1 MNEQNQRQIKIGE
14 LAEQAGVSHRTIHY
28 YEKIG
33 LMQPS
38 KREGM
43 GYRYYDEEAL
53 QRLWLIKRLKQLG
66 LSLDEIKSVIDLYFE
81 EPTGIKGKQKVL
93 KLLQAHL
100 EETNIKLKELNRFRD
115 ELLTNIVRIELY
127 IEEATKNN

>member
-1 MNEQNQRQIKIGE
+1 MNEQNHKKMKIGE
-14 LAEQAGVSHRTIHY
+14 LAEKAGVSHRTIHY

-33 LMQPS
+33 LMRPS
-38 KREGM
+38 EREGT

-53 QRLWLIKRLKQLG
+53 QRLWLVQRLKQLG
-66 LSLDEIKSVIDLYFE
+66 LSLDEIKSVINLYFE

-93 KLLQAHL
+93 ELLQAHL
-100 EETNIKLKELNRFRD
+100 EETNIKLKELNKFRD
-115 ELLTNIVRIELY
+115 ELLTNIIRIELY